1 MIPKRIV
8 ARLTAIPLI
17 CLLVGVFLAGA
28 RDDLGSWTAVAVV
41 VIVIGGVF
49 ATIAGILWGLANW
62 NAR

>member
-1 MIPKRIV
+1 MIPKRFV

-49 ATIAGILWGLANW
+49 AALAGILWGLNNW